1 MPVQSHRRRLAA
13 LLATV
18 ALVGACGD
26 DGDRRSLEREGDQPP
41 GRLAGGE
48 ARVEVSGDLDA
59 ELRLAL
65 RPDSVYSAP
74 PGGMSLSFD
83 DDAGSFLG
91 IGGETAPGSRP
102 TSLQLSLTLTVES
115 EPLFVSEGGE
125 CTIDVERA
133 DATGV
138 QGSFQCTDLANETAS
153 VDAVGAFTASA

>member
-1 MPVQSHRRRLAA
+1 MAVRSRRPRLLA

-18 ALVGACGD
+18 ALLAACGD
-26 DGDRRSLEREGDQPP
+26 DDVRGTAGDGDQPP

-48 ARVEVSGDLDA
+48 ATVEVSGDLDA

-74 PGGMSLSFD
+74 PGGMSLSYD

-91 IGGETAPGSRP
+91 IGGETAAGTRP
-102 TSLQLSLTLTVES
+102 TSLQLSLTITVEG
-115 EPLFVSEGGE
+115 EALFVSEGGE
-125 CTIDVERA
+125 CTVDIDRA

-138 QGSFQCTDLANETAS
+138 GGSFQCTDLANETAS
-153 VDAVGAFTASA
+153 IDAAGAFAASA